1 MDIVNLAFKIFVVII
16 VYLRFIEATDD
27 ITNYLKK
34 IDDKLDTLINHQSH
48 GKETN
53 GYEQSK
59 PGTSLAD

>member
-34 IDDKLDTLINHQSH
+34 INNKLDTLINHQSSRDKQKGEH
-48 GKETN
+48 LK
-53 GYEQSK
+53 
-59 PGTSLAD
+59 

>member
-34 IDDKLDTLINHQSH
+34 IDDKLDTLINHQSSRDKQKGEH
-48 GKETN
+48 LK
-53 GYEQSK
+53 
-59 PGTSLAD
+59 